1 MEKRILAFDFGASSG
16 RAMLSR
22 FEGNQLKAEEIHR
35 FSNDPV
41 VLNGVLYW
49 DIVRMMFEIKRSI
62 SLALAKGGFDAIGI
76 DTWGVDFALLD
87 SFGDLIANPVHYR
100 DSRTEGMME
109 EAFQAIPRE
118 ELYTR
123 TGTQIMR
130 INTLYQLL
138 SLAKKRPD
146 LLERAD
152 SLLLIPDL
160 FHYLLTGEKKAEFTE
175 ASTTQMLD
183 PRTGDWDK
191 ALLERLGIPSR
202 LLPEIIPS
210 GFVYGALKKDLAE
223 ELGVPE
229 VPVIAVASHDTA
241 SAIAAVPAPEKD
253 FLYISCGTWSLFGTE
268 LSAPIIDEKTRRF
281 NLTNEGG
288 YGKTVTLLRNIMG
301 LWLIQESR
309 RQWIREGFSVT
320 YADLEQE
327 ALAEPAFLSFIDPD
341 APEFEAPGNLPERV
355 REFCRKTGQHVPEN
369 RGQVMRCIYESLAL
383 KYRQTAGMIRETTGK
398 TYPAIHV
405 VGGGAKDGFL
415 CQLTAD
421 ACGVP
426 VTAGPIEATVLG
438 NIAVQ
443 LIALGELSSIE
454 EARKLLAAGEGF
466 RSFEP
471 HPTAEWDAAYERF
484 LSITR

>member
-1 MEKRILAFDFGASSG
+1 MQVLAFDFGASSG
-16 RAMLSR
+16 RAMLGG
-22 FEGNQLKAEEIHR
+22 FDGKTITLEEIHR
-35 FSNDPV
+35 FTNDPV
-41 VLNGVLYW
+41 QMNGTLYW
-49 DIVRMMFEIKRSI
+49 DAPRLFFEIKEGIRK
-62 SLALAKGGFDAIGI
+62 AKAKGGFDSIGI

-109 EAFQAIPRE
+109 EAFQVIPRE

-138 SLAKKRPD
+138 SRAKKRPD

-191 ALLERLGIPSR
+191 ELLERLGIPSR

-210 GFVYGALKKDLAE
+210 GSVYGALKKDLAE

-327 ALAEPAFLSFIDPD
+327 ALAEPAFLSFVDPD

-443 LIALGELSSIE
+443 LIALGELSSIK

-471 HPTAEWDAAYERF
+471 HPAAEWDAAYERF